1 MRLCCDRIK
10 KKERKGKRMADGTKK
25 EQLHEDKKE
34 VLFCMPKNVRQIGQP
49 EENRKIYIEDYVMSF
64 IRYLGKESTNTY
76 KTAVFLGEYKDWEG
90 KQCIFIQ
97 GAIEVE
103 GIDLEEG
110 KCFPKE
116 IWEGIYQSIEE
127 NFKNGSIVG
136 WMLTKAGIPLEAT
149 EILEKI
155 HVDNF
160 SGQDKTLMLY
170 DTLEREECFFVFEKK
185 HLKKKEGYY
194 IYYEKNQEMQNYMLK
209 KKGIM
214 PSEKVDDYVIKE
226 MKKRMA
232 GMEEAKRKKKQAR
245 KRLRIASIL
254 GAAVLLGFLWQNRE
268 VLKKLARTEETFSE
282 NKKVEKHKEEDELI
296 VEQQESK
303 ITISN
308 EKVDEPVE
316 TAEKKK
322 ETPKT
327 QEVMQNKVTQKE
339 EIEEE
344 GQYYIIQPGDTMV
357 SICMKQFH
365 SLEKMDDILKL
376 NNIEDKDKIVA
387 GQRIKLWE

>member
-1 MRLCCDRIK
+1 
-10 KKERKGKRMADGTKK
+10 MADGVKK
-25 EQLHEDKKE
+25 EELQEEKKE
-34 VLFCMPKNVRQIGQP
+34 VLFCMPKNIRQIGQP

-64 IRYLGKESTNTY
+64 VRYLGKESTDTY
-76 KTAVFLGEYKDWEG
+76 KTAVFLGEYREWEG
-90 KQCIFIQ
+90 NQCIFIK

-103 GIDLEEG
+103 GIDIEEG

-116 IWEGIYQSIEE
+116 VWEKIYHLIEE

-136 WMLTKAGIPLEAT
+136 WMLTKAGIPLETT

-155 HVDNF
+155 HIDNF

-170 DTLEREECFFVFEKK
+170 DTLEREECFFIFEKK

-214 PSEKVDDYVIKE
+214 PSEKVDDYAIKE
-226 MKKRMA
+226 MKKRME
-232 GMEEAKRKKKQAR
+232 GMEEAKRKKMKAR
-245 KRLRIASIL
+245 KKLKVASIL
-254 GAAVLLGFLWQNRE
+254 GVAVLLGILWQNRE
-268 VLKKLARTEETFSE
+268 MIRELGDTEETFSE
-282 NKKVEKHKEEDELI
+282 NKKIESNDKEEELI

-308 EKVDEPVE
+308 EEVDKPKKTPEG
-316 TAEKKK
+316 KK
-322 ETPKT
+322 EENKPKT
-327 QEVMQNKVTQKE
+327 QEVIQRE
-339 EIEEE
+339 ELEEE

-357 SICMKQFH
+357 SICMKQFQ

-376 NNIEDKDKIVA
+376 NHIEDKDKIVA
-387 GQRIKLWE
+387 GQKIKLWE

>member
-1 MRLCCDRIK
+1 MVDDV
-10 KKERKGKRMADGTKK
+10 KKENLQEK
-25 EQLHEDKKE
+25 KKE
-34 VLFCMPKNVRQIGQP
+34 VLFCMPKNIRQIGQP

-64 IRYLGKESTNTY
+64 IRYLGKESTTKY
-76 KTAVFLGEYKDWEG
+76 KTAVFLGDYREWEG
-90 KQCIFIQ
+90 NQCIFIQ

-116 IWEGIYQSIEE
+116 IWEGIYQEIEE

-136 WMLTKAGIPLEAT
+136 WMLTKAGIPLETT
-149 EILEKI
+149 EVLEKI
-155 HVDNF
+155 HIDNF

-194 IYYEKNQEMQNYMLK
+194 IYYERNQEMQNYMLK

-214 PSEKVDDYVIKE
+214 PSEEVDDYVIKE
-226 MKKRMA
+226 MKKRME
-232 GMEEAKRKKKQAR
+232 GMEEAKRKKNKMR
-245 KRLRIASIL
+245 KKIKLASVVGMAAIL
-254 GAAVLLGFLWQNRE
+254 AFLWQNRE
-268 VLKKLARTEETFSE
+268 TIKEWGNTEETFSE
-282 NKKVEKHKEEDELI
+282 NKQIEDSKEEELL

-303 ITISN
+303 ITISKEDVDKQE
-308 EKVDEPVE
+308 EKEKEQTEDNDE
-316 TAEKKK
+316 AE
-322 ETPKT
+322 
-327 QEVMQNKVTQKE
+327 EVLQTE

-357 SICMKQFH
+357 SICMKQFQ

-387 GQRIKLWE
+387 GQKIKLWE

>member
-1 MRLCCDRIK
+1 
-10 KKERKGKRMADGTKK
+10 MADGVKK
-25 EQLHEDKKE
+25 EELQEEKKD
-34 VLFCMPKNVRQIGQP
+34 VLFCMPKNIRQIGQP

-64 IRYLGKESTNTY
+64 VRYLGKESTNTY
-76 KTAVFLGEYKDWEG
+76 KTAVFLGEYREWEG
-90 KQCIFIQ
+90 NQCIFIK

-103 GIDLEEG
+103 GIDIEEG

-116 IWEGIYQSIEE
+116 VWEKIYHSIEE

-136 WMLTKAGIPLEAT
+136 WMLTKAGIPLETT

-155 HVDNF
+155 HIDNF

-170 DTLEREECFFVFEKK
+170 DTLEREECFFIFEKK

-214 PSEKVDDYVIKE
+214 PSEKVDDYAIKE
-226 MKKRMA
+226 MKKRME
-232 GMEEAKRKKKQAR
+232 GMEEAKRKKMKAR
-245 KRLRIASIL
+245 KKLKVASIL
-254 GAAVLLGFLWQNRE
+254 GVAVLLGILWQNRE
-268 VLKKLARTEETFSE
+268 MIRELGDTEETFSE
-282 NKKVEKHKEEDELI
+282 NKKIESNDKEEELI

-303 ITISN
+303 ITILN
-308 EKVDEPVE
+308 EEVDKPNKTPEG
-316 TAEKKK
+316 KK
-322 ETPKT
+322 EENKPKT
-327 QEVMQNKVTQKE
+327 QEVIQRE
-339 EIEEE
+339 ELEEE

-357 SICMKQFH
+357 SICMKQFQ

-376 NNIEDKDKIVA
+376 NHIEDKDKIVA
-387 GQRIKLWE
+387 GQKIKLWE